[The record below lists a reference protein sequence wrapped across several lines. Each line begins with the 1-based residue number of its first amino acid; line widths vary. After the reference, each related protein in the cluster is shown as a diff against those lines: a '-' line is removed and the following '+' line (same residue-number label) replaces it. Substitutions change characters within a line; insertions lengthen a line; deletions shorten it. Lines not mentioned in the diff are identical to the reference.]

1 MIAENVITDWWGVA
15 CASSE
20 PYRAWAQVSDWLFGA
35 CAISGRSDREIY
47 LLLSLIAL
55 QRARMAADE
64 LYGLEAA

>member
-20 PYRAWAQVSDWLFGA
+20 PYRTWAQVSDWLFGA
-35 CAISGRSDREIY
+35 CVISEGSDRETY